1 MITFKDPEE
10 RRIFSEKSSFISRP
24 QRETAT
30 VFIHDA
36 PFELPDKALK
46 LRLQSNGEV
55 FRMTRGRYST
65 CTHVETGICYVKMG
79 IDDPIPSFIRF
90 GRRLVRASYQG
101 QEQTCRKCIQPGH
114 QAKDCHTKFC
124 FNCEHVG
131 HEAPHCVE
139 AILCSICKDPFH
151 LARRC
156 PCGWISPCVP
166 VE

>member
-65 CTHVETGICYVKMG
+65 CTHVETGIRYVKMG

-101 QEQTCRKCIQPGH
+101 QEQMCRKCIQPGH

-131 HEAPHCVE
+131 HEAPDCVRRFF
-139 AILCSICKDPFH
+139 AAFVRIPSIWLGVAHVAGF
-151 LARRC
+151 LL
-156 PCGWISPCVP
+156 V
-166 VE
+166 